1 MSLLPILV
9 STVLEYADVP
19 PESLT
24 RQTNP
29 GLDLNLNSY
38 DRMSSLGRLESDLGV
53 HFDERELRNLATLGD
68 LDDYI
73 RSQLRH

>member
-1 MSLLPILV
+1 VNLLPILV

-19 PESLT
+19 QESLSS
-24 RQTNP
+24 QTNP
-29 GLDLNLNSY
+29 TLDLNLNSY
-38 DRMSSLGRLESDLGV
+38 DMMSILGRLESDLGV
-53 HFDERELRNLATLGD
+53 HFNERELRNLVTLGD

>member
-1 MSLLPILV
+1 MHALCRFTMPFK
-9 STVLEYADVP
+9 AGGKF
-19 PESLT
+19 
-24 RQTNP
+24 Q
-29 GLDLNLNSY
+29 LNSY
-38 DRMSSLGRLESDLGV
+38 DMMSILGRLESDLGV